1 MKLTDQYEGMIERR
15 RAPEFAAAA
24 AAGEDD
30 DDDDEETERRGSI
43 KGKQGG
49 PPGPGK
55 SLKGKESFKSR
66 QPSRSDYAKAKRR
79 RKDRRDGSERRGF
92 IEGLVSHP
100 SSDEDEDEKPVL
112 APHDRGQ
119 RHESVSYFLLD

>member
-1 MKLTDQYEGMIERR
+1 MIERR

-30 DDDDEETERRGSI
+30 DDDDDETERRGSL

-55 SLKGKESFKSR
+55 SLKGKESFKTR

-79 RKDRRDGSERRGF
+79 RKDRRAGSERRGF

-119 RHESVSYFLLD
+119 RHESVSTLVSRRRAGRC